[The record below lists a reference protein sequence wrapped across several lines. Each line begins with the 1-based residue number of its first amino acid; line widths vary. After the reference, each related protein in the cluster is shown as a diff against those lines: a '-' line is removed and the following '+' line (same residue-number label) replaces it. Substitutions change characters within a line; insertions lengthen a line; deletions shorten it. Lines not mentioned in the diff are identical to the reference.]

1 MILSLALLIHLV
13 NQETE
18 TFLIMLKKKRKRMT
32 KTKTKLQRI
41 MKAMNLMTNT
51 KNLKKTPL
59 KKSEEPKKHL

>member
-13 NQETE
+13 NKVQE

-41 MKAMNLMTNT
+41 MKVMNLM